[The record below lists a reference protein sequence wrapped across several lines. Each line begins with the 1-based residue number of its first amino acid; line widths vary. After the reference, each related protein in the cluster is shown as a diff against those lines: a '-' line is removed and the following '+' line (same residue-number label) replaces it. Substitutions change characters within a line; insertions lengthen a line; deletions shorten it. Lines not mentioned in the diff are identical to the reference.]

1 MTDQNSL
8 TFLNTTLQAKICEI
22 LLRLVMFSKSN
33 VFMVIIIDGRAQ
45 LTARTYE
52 VNKVFRFFEGIWL
65 YRKSRQNRNIFSEK
79 VYFTLYVCY
88 MF

>member
-52 VNKVFRFFEGIWL
+52 VNKVFRFVDGIWL
-65 YRKSRQNRNIFSEK
+65 QGLF
-79 VYFTLYVCY
+79 YFIHAQQFLSYY
-88 MF
+88 LI